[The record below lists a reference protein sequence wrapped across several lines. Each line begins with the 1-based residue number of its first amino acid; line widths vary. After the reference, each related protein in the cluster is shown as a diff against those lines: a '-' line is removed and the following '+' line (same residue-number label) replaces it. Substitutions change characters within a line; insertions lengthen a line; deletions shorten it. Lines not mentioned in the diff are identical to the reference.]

1 MKTWTKTINI
11 NAPIENV
18 WKLLDGSLADMQKIM
33 PQVIEN
39 KPVKVTE
46 EGLGSIYRQKY
57 KEGKRIETYDVETLE
72 YSNTPDKKI
81 MKVGF
86 VLANLF
92 EITAY
97 YELNKINETETSF
110 TYSVTN
116 NALKWFVKLFLL
128 FASDKVVV
136 QFLERV
142 KTVAEAQD

>member
-11 NAPIENV
+11 SAPIENV

-46 EGLGSIYRQKY
+46 EGVGSIYRQKY
-57 KEGKRIETYDVETLE
+57 KEGKRIEAYDVETLE
-72 YSNTPDKKI
+72 YSNTTDKKI
-81 MKVGF
+81 LKVGF

-92 EITAY
+92 AITTY

-136 QFLERV
+136 EFLERV

>member
-18 WKLLDGSLADMQKIM
+18 WTLLDGSLADMQKIM

-39 KPVKVTE
+39 KPVEVTE
-46 EGLGSIYRQKY
+46 EGVGSIYRQKY

-81 MKVGF
+81 LKVGF

>member
-1 MKTWTKTINI
+1 MKTWTKSINI

-46 EGLGSIYRQKY
+46 EGVGSIYRQKY

>member
-46 EGLGSIYRQKY
+46 EGVGSIYRQKY

-81 MKVGF
+81 LKVGF

-97 YELNKINETETSF
+97 YELNKTNETETSF

>member
-46 EGLGSIYRQKY
+46 EVIGSIYRQKY
-57 KEGKRIETYDVETLE
+57 KEGKRIEAYDVETLE

-81 MKVGF
+81 LKVGF
-86 VLANLF
+86 VLAHMF
-92 EITAY
+92 AITAY

-136 QFLERV
+136 EFLERV

>member
-18 WKLLDGSLADMQKIM
+18 WTLLDGSLADMQKIM

-46 EGLGSIYRQKY
+46 EVVGSIYRQKY
-57 KEGKRIETYDVETLE
+57 KEGKRIEAYDVETLE

-81 MKVGF
+81 LKVGF
-86 VLANLF
+86 VLAHMF
-92 EITAY
+92 AITAY

-116 NALKWFVKLFLL
+116 NAFKWFVKLFLL

-136 QFLERV
+136 EFLERV

>member
-1 MKTWTKTINI
+1 MKTWTKSINI

-81 MKVGF
+81 LKVGF

-136 QFLERV
+136 QFLDRV

>member
-18 WKLLDGSLADMQKIM
+18 WTLLDGSLADMQKIM

-46 EGLGSIYRQKY
+46 EGVGSIYRQKY

-81 MKVGF
+81 LKVGF

>member
-18 WKLLDGSLADMQKIM
+18 WKLLDGSFADMQKIM

-46 EGLGSIYRQKY
+46 EGVGSIYRQKY

-81 MKVGF
+81 LKVGF

-136 QFLERV
+136 QFLDRV

>member
-46 EGLGSIYRQKY
+46 EGVGSIYRQKY

-81 MKVGF
+81 LKVGF

-110 TYSVTN
+110 TYPVTN

-136 QFLERV
+136 QFLDRV

>member
-46 EGLGSIYRQKY
+46 EGVGSIYRQKY

-136 QFLERV
+136 QFLDRV

>member
-46 EGLGSIYRQKY
+46 EVVGSIYRQKY
-57 KEGKRIETYDVETLE
+57 KEGKRIEAYDVETLE

-81 MKVGF
+81 LKVGF

-92 EITAY
+92 AITAY

-136 QFLERV
+136 EFLERV

>member
-11 NAPIENV
+11 NAPIENI

-46 EGLGSIYRQKY
+46 EGVGSIYRQKY

-81 MKVGF
+81 LKVGF

>member
-18 WKLLDGSLADMQKIM
+18 WKLLDGSLADLQKIM

-39 KPVKVTE
+39 KPVNITE
-46 EGLGSIYRQKY
+46 EVVGSVYRQKY
-57 KEGKRIETYDVETLE
+57 KEGKRIEEYDVETFE
-72 YSNTPDKKI
+72 YTNTPDKKI
-81 MKVGF
+81 LKVGF

-110 TYSVTN
+110 TYTVTN

-128 FASDKVVV
+128 FSSDKVVV
-136 QFLERV
+136 EFLDRV
-142 KTVAEAQD
+142 KKVAEAQE

>member
-39 KPVKVTE
+39 KHVKVTE
-46 EGLGSIYRQKY
+46 EGVGSIYRQKY

>member
-46 EGLGSIYRQKY
+46 EGVGSIYRQKY

-72 YSNTPDKKI
+72 HSNTPDKKI
-81 MKVGF
+81 LKVGF

-136 QFLERV
+136 QFLERI

>member
-33 PQVIEN
+33 PQVLEN

-46 EGLGSIYRQKY
+46 EGVGSIYRQKY

-81 MKVGF
+81 MKAGF

>member
-46 EGLGSIYRQKY
+46 EGVGSIYRQKY

-81 MKVGF
+81 LKVGF

>member
-46 EGLGSIYRQKY
+46 EGVGSIYRQKY

-81 MKVGF
+81 LKVGF

-116 NALKWFVKLFLL
+116 NVLKWFVKLFLL

>member
-46 EGLGSIYRQKY
+46 EGVGSIYRQKY

>member
-46 EGLGSIYRQKY
+46 EGVGSIYRQKY
-57 KEGKRIETYDVETLE
+57 KEGKRIEAYDVETLE
-72 YSNTPDKKI
+72 YSTTPDKKI
-81 MKVGF
+81 LKVGF

-92 EITAY
+92 AITAY

-136 QFLERV
+136 EFLERV

>member
-39 KPVKVTE
+39 KPLKVTE
-46 EGLGSIYRQKY
+46 EGVGSIYRQKY

-81 MKVGF
+81 LKVGF

-142 KTVAEAQD
+142 ETVAEAQD